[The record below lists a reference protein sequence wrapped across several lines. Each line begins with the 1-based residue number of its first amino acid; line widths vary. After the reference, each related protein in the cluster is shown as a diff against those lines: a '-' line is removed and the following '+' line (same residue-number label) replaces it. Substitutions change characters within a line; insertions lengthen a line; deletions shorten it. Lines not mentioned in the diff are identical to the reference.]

1 LVKAL
6 ADALAASEAANGV
19 DPTGLDA
26 AFPGLRNV
34 WREGDAT
41 ADATR
46 SGFDFYSPDTF
57 NYATL
62 NLSADG
68 STLSVGVKGM
78 NSYATNT
85 FPQPGPGSAVHD
97 ILSFQ
102 IGLENTTLTVP
113 TTYGVYAGITTLTA
127 KLTDSSTSA
136 PIAGKLVT
144 FTLGS
149 TVVGTVVTD
158 ASGVATLTNVDI
170 SAYGQGT
177 FPGAIKASFAGDVGT
192 IKSSGTG
199 TLVVTNVVL
208 GPD

>member
-68 STLSVGVKGM
+68 STLSVGVKGI
-78 NSYATNT
+78 NSYAVNT
-85 FPQPGPGSAVHD
+85 FPQPGAANPVRT

-102 IGLENTTLTVP
+102 IGLHRTTRTVAQATATYGGKTTLSAT
-113 TTYGVYAGITTLTA
+113 
-127 KLTDSSTSA
+127 LTDSATSA
-136 PIAGKLVT
+136 PVAGKRIT
-144 FTLGS
+144 FTLGGS
-149 TVVGTVVTD
+149 VIGTATTGAD
-158 ASGVATLTNVDI
+158 GVASLQNIDVSGYD
-170 SAYGQGT
+170 AGT
-177 FPGAIKASFAGDVGT
+177 YPNEVK
-192 IKSSGTG
+192 
-199 TLVVTNVVL
+199 
-208 GPD
+208 